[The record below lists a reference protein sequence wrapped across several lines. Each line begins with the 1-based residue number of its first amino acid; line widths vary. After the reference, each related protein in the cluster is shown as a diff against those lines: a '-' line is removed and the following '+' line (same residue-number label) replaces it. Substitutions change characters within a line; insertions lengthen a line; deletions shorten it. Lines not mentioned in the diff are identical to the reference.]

1 MSDIGLGQIE
11 EDKNYNFKAM
21 YDEDADIFDDNLHT
35 CEYFEMSELK
45 QKFSKNI
52 ESFSSYSHNI
62 RSLNGH
68 WDDILDIVNSAK
80 PIKFSVLA
88 FQEVWCVSKNY
99 EIPGYSKF
107 EYKTRDKNGPPNPNC
122 GGGVGIFIDTK
133 YKDYE
138 VLSDASVFMPHVY
151 ESIWIKIKIQN
162 GPDKIIGNVYRP
174 NTAPLAN
181 LSQAIEIHNKIL
193 NSLQN
198 DKLHSKCEIQIF
210 GDMSIDMLNF
220 ETQGQT
226 NDYLNSSISNP

>member
-21 YDEDADIFDDNLHT
+21 YDEDAEIFDDNLHT

-107 EYKTRDKNGPPNPNC
+107 EYKTRDKNGPPTQIVV
-122 GGGVGIFIDTK
+122 VGLAFLLTQNIRIMK
-133 YKDYE
+133 YYQMH
-138 VLSDASVFMPHVY
+138 LFLCHMCMNQS
-151 ESIWIKIKIQN
+151 
-162 GPDKIIGNVYRP
+162 G
-174 NTAPLAN
+174 
-181 LSQAIEIHNKIL
+181 
-193 NSLQN
+193 
-198 DKLHSKCEIQIF
+198 
-210 GDMSIDMLNF
+210 
-220 ETQGQT
+220 
-226 NDYLNSSISNP
+226 